1 MATVS
6 ELISHNNL
14 LNTPIYG
21 YCFQKSSLLYKIAYI
36 RSFFRVPRMMKR
48 TRNAIPNSQK
58 AALHAQHQLKPYLSL
73 IQLQK

>member
-1 MATVS
+1 
-6 ELISHNNL
+6 
-14 LNTPIYG
+14 
-21 YCFQKSSLLYKIAYI
+21 
-36 RSFFRVPRMMKR
+36 MMKR